1 MTDLNKLFII
11 IAIAIFLGALEDIFI
26 GDYYGWVILN

>member
-1 MTDLNKLFII
+1 MTMLDKIFII

-26 GDYYGWVILN
+26 GDRIIG